1 MDAFVAEQ
9 EAKFGGDPG
18 THRAEYDLLQ
28 FYDRFSLHFCMR
40 DAESGEAAELQGYRF
55 EPVGPWHVRLDPYPF
70 VESPA
75 RFSLLRYVVPEE
87 PAHERRAP
95 PRVAQSGARRDHD
108 RVRLIGAGRSR
119 EGSST
124 TLSA

>member
-1 MDAFVAEQ
+1 
-9 EAKFGGDPG
+9 
-18 THRAEYDLLQ
+18 
-28 FYDRFSLHFCMR
+28 MR

-75 RFSLLRYVVPEE
+75 RFSLLRYVVPKSPRTSDELR
-87 PAHERRAP
+87 HELRNP
-95 PRVAQSGARRDHD
+95 ERVEITD

-119 EGSST
+119 EDHR
-124 TLSA
+124 LP